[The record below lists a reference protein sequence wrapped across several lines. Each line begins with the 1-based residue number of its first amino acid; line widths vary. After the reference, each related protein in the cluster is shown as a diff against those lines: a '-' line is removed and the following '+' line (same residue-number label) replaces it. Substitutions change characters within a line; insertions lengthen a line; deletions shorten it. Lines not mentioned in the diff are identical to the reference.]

1 MLLEAGSHPRPMHH
15 LRALLAYTIAFL
27 TAAAVA
33 GCSHDTDPPPT
44 VSSATYRGIFV
55 GTSAAAA
62 LSLTLKPT
70 PVSPSAG
77 RLLDPSAYQG
87 KGTISGALSYDG
99 VASYPVSGTYDAPK
113 GVITFTANGSTFSG
127 TMESD
132 LYPAQLVGTMY
143 GTLPD
148 DNSGILKCV
157 PDDGT
162 VVVYCGEHGN
172 EVHAYLGRMGF
183 LTKGNEI
190 TGGVITLV
198 SVYPFYGYEITGAL
212 GGGDPLQE
220 FTASGVAG
228 DSLALSGYVDT
239 AVDTAGGSWDLFYPS
254 PSTTRITGWWHTSAI
269 GPYGVAV
276 ARRSVR

>member
-1 MLLEAGSHPRPMHH
+1 MLLKAGSHPRPMRH
-15 LRALLAYTIAFL
+15 LRPLLTYTIALL
-27 TAAAVA
+27 TATAVA
-33 GCSHDTDPPPT
+33 GCSYETDPPPT

-87 KGTISGALSYDG
+87 KGSITGALSYDG
-99 VASYPVSGTYDAPK
+99 VASYPVSGSFDVPQ

-127 TMESD
+127 TMEPY

-143 GTLPD
+143 GTTPD
-148 DNSGILKCV
+148 YNSGILKCV

-162 VVVYCGEHGN
+162 VAVYRGQLGN
-172 EVHAYLGRMGF
+172 EVRAYIGRMGF

-190 TGGVITLV
+190 IGGVITLF
-198 SVYPFYGYEITGAL
+198 SVYPFYGYEISGTL
-212 GGGDPLQE
+212 GDGDPLQE
-220 FTASGVAG
+220 FTASGVTG
-228 DSLALSGYVDT
+228 DSLALGGYVDT

-254 PSTTRITGWWHTSAI
+254 PSTTRVTGWWHTSAI
-269 GPYGVAV
+269 GPYGATV
-276 ARRSVR
+276 ARTSVR